1 MDREENRDLQEK
13 KKESAIVIVTEIE
26 TAIEEIETATQTV
39 TKEEEMTEIEKG
51 TETVIGTA
59 IEIGTED
66 PDGIRRN
73 PYMSLFY
80 SARSINH
87 SNFIIIKL

>member
-51 TETVIGTA
+51 TETVIGT
-59 IEIGTED
+59 
-66 PDGIRRN
+66 RVV
-73 PYMSLFY
+73 
-80 SARSINH
+80 NH
-87 SNFIIIKL
+87 PNHPTLEVGWF